1 MNFYSENQAQV
12 LNTLFMVDEI
22 FPEKLKMLKENNE
35 SNLQLF
41 EKKSDKERKESDEQL
56 GTTDMPEL

>member
-1 MNFYSENQAQV
+1 M

-22 FPEKLKMLKENNE
+22 FPGKLKMLKEKNE

>member
-1 MNFYSENQAQV
+1 
-12 LNTLFMVDEI
+12 MVDEI
-22 FPEKLKMLKENNE
+22 FPGKLKTLKENNE

-56 GTTDMPEL
+56 GTADIPEL